1 MIFAEN
7 VTGLDFFFSFF
18 SENWNMWGT
27 LVMLSQTTGKRKEL
41 SSESLSNFDID
52 CAHLYQ
58 ATSVKTLKY
67 ILKDSTV

>member
-1 MIFAEN
+1 
-7 VTGLDFFFSFF
+7 
-18 SENWNMWGT
+18 MWGT

-41 SSESLSNFDID
+41 SSESLSNVDID